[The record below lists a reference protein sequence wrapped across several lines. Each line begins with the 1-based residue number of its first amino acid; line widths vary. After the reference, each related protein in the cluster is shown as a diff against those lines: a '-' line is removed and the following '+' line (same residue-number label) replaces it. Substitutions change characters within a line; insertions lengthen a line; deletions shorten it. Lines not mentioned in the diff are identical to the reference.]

1 MVNKTV
7 MYVDKV
13 SECEERLAEVSGRGG
28 AVLVSRATVGLA
40 AVLRALGLV
49 VMFHSLVMTGQT
61 FQIAKG
67 ETAKGFML
75 LAGTRADIVL
85 RNEDSVAHEFVSPM
99 LFNVPFALDGN
110 GVFVKLPNAAG
121 VRVDPGRV
129 VRLTFDVPQD
139 TKEFQNLYE
148 VFWCNVHGKQYG
160 DKMRGEVLV
169 VDHRGEI
176 GGG

>member
-1 MVNKTV
+1 MRHIGGISASVIALLAVAAPAAAESSTIAATDAASPQMIRSQN
-7 MYVDKV
+7 M
-13 SECEERLAEVSGRGG
+13 EPNAEV
-28 AVLVSRATVGLA
+28 
-40 AVLRALGLV
+40 
-49 VMFHSLVMTGQT
+49 VMTGQT
-61 FQIAKG
+61 FQIARG

-75 LAGTRADIVL
+75 LAGSRADIVL

-99 LFNVPFALDGN
+99 LFNIPFALDGN

-129 VRLTFDVPQD
+129 VRLSFDVPQD
-139 TKEFQNLYE
+139 TREFQNLYE

-160 DKMRGEVLV
+160 NKMRGEVLV

>member
-1 MVNKTV
+1 MRHRGVISAAAVTFLVLAVPAAAEPVADNETTASARPQMIRSKNI
-7 MYVDKV
+7 
-13 SECEERLAEVSGRGG
+13 EPNAEV
-28 AVLVSRATVGLA
+28 
-40 AVLRALGLV
+40 
-49 VMFHSLVMTGQT
+49 VMTGQT

-85 RNEDSVAHEFVSPM
+85 RNEDTVAHEFVSPM

-139 TKEFQNLYE
+139 SKEFQNMYE
-148 VFWCNVHGKQYG
+148 VFWCNVHGKQHG

>member
-1 MVNKTV
+1 M
-7 MYVDKV
+7 
-13 SECEERLAEVSGRGG
+13 RHRGG
-28 AVLVSRATVGLA
+28 ISA
-40 AVLRALGLV
+40 AVVTLFALAVPVAAEPVADNETTGPARPQ
-49 VMFHSLVMTGQT
+49 MIRSQNIEPNAEIVMTGQT

-85 RNEDSVAHEFVSPM
+85 RNEDTVAHEFVSPM
-99 LFNVPFALDGN
+99 LFNTPFRLDGN

-121 VRVDPGRV
+121 VRVDPGKA

-139 TKEFQNLYE
+139 SKEFQNLYE
-148 VFWCNVHGKQYG
+148 VFWCNVHGKQHG
-160 DKMRGEVLV
+160 DKMRGEVLIV
-169 VDHRGEI
+169 EQRGEI

>member
-1 MVNKTV
+1 MKYIGGISASVIALLAFAVPAAAESSTNEATDAGRPQV
-7 MYVDKV
+7 MR
-13 SECEERLAEVSGRGG
+13 SQNMEPNAEV
-28 AVLVSRATVGLA
+28 
-40 AVLRALGLV
+40 
-49 VMFHSLVMTGQT
+49 VMTGKT
-61 FQIAKG
+61 FQIARG

-85 RNEDSVAHEFVSPM
+85 RNEDTVAHEFVSPM